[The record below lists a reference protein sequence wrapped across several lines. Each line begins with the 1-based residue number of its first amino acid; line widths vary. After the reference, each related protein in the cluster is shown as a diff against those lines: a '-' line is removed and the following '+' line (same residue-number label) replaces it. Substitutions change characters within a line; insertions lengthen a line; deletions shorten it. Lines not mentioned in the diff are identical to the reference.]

1 MEFNQA
7 SLQNIFWGILIV
19 IVAATL
25 ISIGIL
31 GLPVLMIIPFGL
43 LGTGIL
49 ILVTGTSYYVRAWG
63 IVMAVAGGLWLSR
76 WVFPLS
82 LVVTAGIFLAVIGV
96 LVVVGSRQ

>member
-7 SLQNIFWGILIV
+7 LQNIFWGILIV
-19 IVAATL
+19 ILAVAL

-31 GLPVLMIIPFGL
+31 GLPVLMIVPLGL

-82 LVVTAGIFLAVIGV
+82 LVVTAGIFLAVVGV
-96 LVVVGSRQ
+96 LVIIGSRQ

>member
-19 IVAATL
+19 IVAVAL

-43 LGTGIL
+43 LGAGIL
-49 ILVTGTSYYVRAWG
+49 ISVTGTSYYIKAWG
-63 IVMAVAGGLWLSR
+63 IVMAVGGGLWLSR
-76 WVFPLS
+76 WVYPLS

-96 LVVVGSRQ
+96 LVIVGSRQ

>member
-1 MEFNQA
+1 MEFSQA
-7 SLQNIFWGILIV
+7 SLQNIFWGILII
-19 IVAATL
+19 IVAAVL

-31 GLPVLMIIPFGL
+31 GLPILMIVP
-43 LGTGIL
+43 LGILGIGIL
-49 ILVTGTSYYVRAWG
+49 ILATGASYYVRAWG

-82 LVVTAGIFLAVIGV
+82 LVVTAGIFLAVVGA